1 MSRFAGRRIASAVV
15 TAAVLAGGLAAAGA
29 GSASAAGS
37 SGAESPKLV
46 GSFESFESF
55 ESVGSVADAFWL
67 ESVIVQGWSDVGLAL
82 RDVLGLGDFC
92 GSSPVSIPPYCEP
105 LS

>member
-1 MSRFAGRRIASAVV
+1 MSRFMGRRIASAVV
-15 TAAVLAGGLAAAGA
+15 TAAVLAGGLAAGA

-46 GSFESFESF
+46 GSFESFES
-55 ESVGSVADAFWL
+55 VGSVADAFWL
-67 ESVIVQGWSDVGLAL
+67 ESVIVQGWSDVGSAL